1 MIDKTDRNKR
11 NRVNLEIV
19 IRIFLEYSLRSRL
32 VRAPV
37 TITPVPS
44 IQEESR
50 RIAIKSF
57 RALQHSCSV
66 STGTQEQEN
75 SERVGK
81 EDG

>member
-19 IRIFLEYSLRSRL
+19 IRIFLEYSLRSRF
-32 VRAPV
+32 RAPV

>member
-11 NRVNLEIV
+11 NRVEII

-37 TITPVPS
+37 TITPIPS